1 MGGVCR
7 GGQRRRLWGP
17 LVEDVV
23 EESTKEEAEAV
34 DPSAAGKRR
43 VLRRASSSKPVRPSG
58 TAQRQ
63 QAQEQPVR
71 QTRAMKVAAT
81 RKTTK
86 AAVAKRTVTFSS
98 SSKRRQTLSPS
109 PPPSDS
115 TLEVEFDLG
124 SFSPKRKRKPVEEEV
139 EDE

>member
-1 MGGVCR
+1 M
-7 GGQRRRLWGP
+7 
-17 LVEDVV
+17 V
-23 EESTKEEAEAV
+23 EESTEEEAKAV
-34 DPSAAGKRR
+34 SPSVERKRR
-43 VLRRASSSKPVRPSG
+43 VLRRASSGEPVWPSR

-81 RKTTK
+81 MKTAKPATTK
-86 AAVAKRTVTFSS
+86 KTAAASS
-98 SSKRRQTLSPS
+98 SSKRRRSPSPS

-115 TLEVEFDLG
+115 TLEAEFDLG